1 MSAKIRLASQ
11 KDAPQILE
19 IYSPIVRLTHI
30 SFEHDVPD
38 ACEIAERIAKTSRQ
52 YPWLVCEIDS
62 RIAGYAY
69 AGAFRSREAY
79 QWTTETTVYVREGY
93 QRRGVSRALYAS
105 LLAILREQGYR
116 SAIGVI
122 ALPNAASIRAHESL
136 GFQEIGVFRNVGFK
150 AGAWRDTGWWQ
161 LDLSPALE
169 QPPAPQSIT
178 ALVQQDGFDEL
189 LQTGLPAIRI

>member
-1 MSAKIRLASQ
+1 MSVKIRLASK

-38 ACEIAERIAKTSRQ
+38 ASEIAERIAKTLRQ
-52 YPWLVCEIDS
+52 YPWLVCEIDA

-69 AGAFRSREAY
+69 ASAFRSRGAY
-79 QWTTETTVYVREGY
+79 QWTTETTVYVHEGY
-93 QRRGVSRALYAS
+93 QRRGVSRALYSS

-116 SAIGVI
+116 SAVGVI
-122 ALPNAASIRAHESL
+122 ALPNAASIKAHETL

-161 LDLSPALE
+161 LDLSPTLE
-169 QPPAPQSIT
+169 RPPAPRSISDL
-178 ALVQQDGFDEL
+178 AQQDGFDEL
-189 LQTGLPAIRI
+189 LQTGLPGIRI

>member
-1 MSAKIRLASQ
+1 MSVKIRLASK
-11 KDAPQILE
+11 KDATQILK
-19 IYSPIVRLTHI
+19 IYGPVVRLTHI
-30 SFEHDVPD
+30 SFEHEVPD
-38 ACEIAERIAKTSRQ
+38 ASEIAERIALTLCQ

-79 QWTTETTVYVREGY
+79 QWTVETTVYVHEGY
-93 QRRGVSRALYAS
+93 QRRGISRALYSS
-105 LLAILREQGYR
+105 LLAILRAQGYR

-122 ALPNAASIRAHESL
+122 AMPNAASIRAHEAL
-136 GFQEIGVFRNVGFK
+136 GFQEIGVFSNVGFK

-169 QPPAPQSIT
+169 RPQSPRPIGD
-178 ALVQQDGFDEL
+178 LVHRDGFDDL
-189 LQTGLPAIRI
+189 LQTGLPGIKI

>member
-1 MSAKIRLASQ
+1 MSVKIRLAC
-11 KDAPQILE
+11 KNDAAQILE

-38 ACEIAERIAKTSRQ
+38 ASEIAERIAKTLRQ
-52 YPWLVCEIDS
+52 YPWLVCEIDE

-69 AGAFRSREAY
+69 ASAFRSREAY

-93 QRRGVSRALYAS
+93 QRRGVARALYAS

-116 SAIGVI
+116 SAVGVI
-122 ALPNAASIRAHESL
+122 ALPNAASIRAHETL

-169 QPPAPQSIT
+169 RPPAPQPIGD
-178 ALVQQDGFDEL
+178 LVKRDNFDEL
-189 LQTGLPAIRI
+189 LQTGLPGIRI